1 MNVDEKNRKRLINSI
16 EYSILQ
22 HREFHNKEPNCILL
36 NNVAYKILM
45 QSWLF
50 LLNTKPNAI
59 NTIYGMPVRISNEA
73 TDELYNP
80 RFWLCEE
87 GTIYNYDM
95 DEE

>member
-1 MNVDEKNRKRLINSI
+1 
-16 EYSILQ
+16 
-22 HREFHNKEPNCILL
+22 
-36 NNVAYKILM
+36 M